1 MIGVR
6 PLFSLVDDEEL
17 PLLRQEDR
25 DGRANARA
33 FPAMT
38 LIVDFLPSVFMAQ
51 SGNTMVS
58 VMNDSLAVRR
68 VMA

>member
-1 MIGVR
+1 MAAQ
-6 PLFSLVDDEEL
+6 S
-17 PLLRQEDR
+17 
-25 DGRANARA
+25 ARA

-38 LIVDFLPSVFMAQ
+38 VIVDFFLSVLMAQ

-58 VMNDSLAVRR
+58 VMNDSLALRR